1 MKRLFILLSAVLLV
15 SCSEGSLEETY
26 FDTSRTLYITYT
38 DSEVSFS
45 GTLAVSGECFTF
57 TPDSP
62 KGLTISFEGEEGEV
76 SYNGK
81 VFEGSVADTVRIKKV
96 FDAIKEGSARFEF
109 DKKSRLLEIEDK
121 NFNIKVHKE
130 ETK

>member
-1 MKRLFILLSAVLLV
+1 LKRLFILLSAVLLV

-96 FDAIKEGSARFEF
+96 FDAIKEGSARLEF